1 MSVAEALSPKPGE
14 QILDLC
20 AAPGGKSTHLAGKMG
35 GQGLLVC
42 NEIHPA
48 RAKILSQNIER
59 LGVKNAVVTN
69 MDPFQ
74 LAPAFPEF
82 FDGIVVDAPC
92 SGEGM
97 FRKDEN
103 DEMVQT
109 IVPCYTMR
117 GSADLGCQCRRTFA
131 DRLQSEH

>member
-1 MSVAEALSPKPGE
+1 
-14 QILDLC
+14 
-20 AAPGGKSTHLAGKMG
+20 MG
-35 GQGLLVC
+35 GHGLLVC

-69 MDPFQ
+69 MDPFR

-103 DEMVQT
+103 ARNEWSPDHV
-109 IVPCYTMR
+109 
-117 GSADLGCQCRRTFA
+117 
-131 DRLQSEH
+131 